1 MRGEQRSSRRSLSQ
15 TQPWTLDPEAAQA
28 VLPARL
34 NSTAANCVN
43 SPVVRMKVL
52 FVGTP
57 ASDDVAAPPVSPR
70 RRQRF
75 ELLGVKHTE
84 GPTEPRID
92 RAFERTAGD
101 VARSALAYAP
111 TMPALTPVSV
121 ADTLRIERPR
131 RRLRLS
137 HEDGASERVAPM
149 GYDPSYD
156 PSPALIAR
164 AHGGALSRAW
174 GAWQQ
179 QPPHVALGAAV
190 AVCALSAIA
199 AGLLLP

>member
-15 TQPWTLDPEAAQA
+15 TQPWTLDLEAAQA
-28 VLPARL
+28 VQPARL
-34 NSTAANCVN
+34 NS
-43 SPVVRMKVL
+43 PVVTMQVL

-57 ASDDVAAPPVSPR
+57 VSDDVAARPVSPR
-70 RRQRF
+70 RRHPV
-75 ELLGVKHTE
+75 ELLGVEHA
-84 GPTEPRID
+84 PT
-92 RAFERTAGD
+92 ACD

-121 ADTLRIERPR
+121 EDTQRIERPR

-137 HEDGASERVAPM
+137 HEDMASERVAPM
-149 GYDPSYD
+149 GYDPS
-156 PSPALIAR
+156 PALVAR
-164 AHGGALSRAW
+164 AHGGVSSRAW

-179 QPPHVALGAAV
+179 QPPHIAQALLLGAAV